1 MSAGELI
8 PTAGLIKMDMSLIPM
23 GSGRMGANGNSIIG
37 RVGPTR
43 WRLQVVTDYLDM
55 DEARIWDAWL
65 ANRIH
70 LGESFTAWRLF
81 RLNPQG
87 ALGTADGAVTLT
99 VDAANSQVSL
109 GGVGPYV
116 AMPGDM
122 ISYRTDI
129 NGYYLGMV
137 QASVAAISGT
147 ASNIPMI
154 PRPLAKHAT
163 TPAVRR
169 VQALGEFELATPL
182 EPFEDYTNR
191 QLSFEATQ
199 VLR

>member
-8 PTAGLIKMDMSLIPM
+8 PTAGLAKMDMSLIPM

-116 AMPGDM
+116 ATV
-122 ISYRTDI
+122 ITWEWCRRALRRSAERR
-129 NGYYLGMV
+129 
-137 QASVAAISGT
+137 AIS
-147 ASNIPMI
+147 
-154 PRPLAKHAT
+154 L
-163 TPAVRR
+163 
-169 VQALGEFELATPL
+169 
-182 EPFEDYTNR
+182 
-191 QLSFEATQ
+191 
-199 VLR
+199 

>member
-99 VDAANSQVSL
+99 VDAANSRVSL

>member
-1 MSAGELI
+1 
-8 PTAGLIKMDMSLIPM
+8 
-23 GSGRMGANGNSIIG
+23 
-37 RVGPTR
+37 
-43 WRLQVVTDYLDM
+43 
-55 DEARIWDAWL
+55 
-65 ANRIH
+65 
-70 LGESFTAWRLF
+70 
-81 RLNPQG
+81 
-87 ALGTADGAVTLT
+87 
-99 VDAANSQVSL
+99 
-109 GGVGPYV
+109 
-116 AMPGDM
+116 
-122 ISYRTDI
+122 
-129 NGYYLGMV
+129 MV

>member
-8 PTAGLIKMDMSLIPM
+8 PTAGLIKMDMSLAPM
-23 GSGRMGANGNSIIG
+23 GSGRMGASGNSIIG

-43 WRLQVVTDYLDM
+43 WRLQVQTDFLDM

-70 LGESFTAWRLF
+70 LGETFTAWRLF
-81 RLNPQG
+81 RLNPQV
-87 ALGTADGAVTLT
+87 ALGTPDGSVTLT
-99 VDAANSQVSL
+99 VDAPNSRISL
-109 GGVGPYV
+109 GGVTGYV
-116 AMPGDM
+116 ASPGDM
-122 ISYRTDI
+122 ISYRTDT

-137 QASVAAISGT
+137 QGSVSAVGST

-154 PRPLAKHAT
+154 PRPLPKHAT

-169 VQALGEFELATPL
+169 VQALGEFELSTPL
-182 EPFEDYTNR
+182 DPFEDYTSR
-191 QLSFEATQ
+191 QLGFEAIQ